1 MFSKFIDR
9 PVLSTVISI
18 IIVILGVLGLIS
30 LPVSQYP
37 EIAPPTVTVS
47 ANYQGASA
55 EVVMSS
61 VVIPLEE
68 QINGVEDMTY
78 MTSTSNNDGSAAIN
92 IYFKLGTNPD
102 LAAVNVQNRVS
113 RATPLLPQEVTRAGV
128 TTSKRQSDNILI
140 LSLYSDNPD
149 YDDTFLQNYA
159 NINILPK
166 IKRVAGVGEAMI
178 FGQKDYSMRIW
189 LKPDVMGAYGL
200 VPSDITALLAE
211 QNIECNF
218 LGARTPIEA
227 ITSMVSRSAPPAIF
241 LWAQLPKNG
250 DPKYFRD
257 IPSIRPAPRFILGG
271 PGWDRQECDEV
282 AFADDLTLACQEI
295 KQAIGA

>member
-92 IYFKLGTNPD
+92 IYFKLGT
-102 LAAVNVQNRVS
+102 
-113 RATPLLPQEVTRAGV
+113 
-128 TTSKRQSDNILI
+128 
-140 LSLYSDNPD
+140 
-149 YDDTFLQNYA
+149 
-159 NINILPK
+159 
-166 IKRVAGVGEAMI
+166 
-178 FGQKDYSMRIW
+178 
-189 LKPDVMGAYGL
+189 
-200 VPSDITALLAE
+200 
-211 QNIECNF
+211 
-218 LGARTPIEA
+218 
-227 ITSMVSRSAPPAIF
+227 
-241 LWAQLPKNG
+241 
-250 DPKYFRD
+250 
-257 IPSIRPAPRFILGG
+257 
-271 PGWDRQECDEV
+271 
-282 AFADDLTLACQEI
+282 
-295 KQAIGA
+295 